1 MIVSK
6 DINPENDIYYLG
18 AQLIAI
24 LDSYSINKI
33 DFFDI
38 YSKMK
43 KECKISVNLFSLV
56 LDWLFLLGI
65 VKSEN
70 QFVIKCF

>member
-1 MIVSK
+1 MIISK

-18 AQLIAI
+18 SQLIAI
-24 LDSYSINKI
+24 LDSYSVDKI
-33 DFFDI
+33 DFFDA

-43 KECKISVNLFSLV
+43 KEHKISVSLFSLV

-70 QFVIKCF
+70 RFVIKCF

>member
-1 MIVSK
+1 MIISN

-18 AQLIAI
+18 SQLIAI
-24 LDSYSINKI
+24 LDSYSADKI
-33 DFFDI
+33 DFFDA

-43 KECKISVNLFSLV
+43 KEYKISVSLFALV

-70 QFVIKCF
+70 RFVIRCF

>member
-1 MIVSK
+1 MIISK

-18 AQLIAI
+18 SELIAV
-24 LDSYSINKI
+24 LDTYSIEKI
-33 DFFDI
+33 DFFDV
-38 YSKMK
+38 YSRMK
-43 KECKISVNLFSLV
+43 EKFEISINLFSLV

-70 QFVIKCF
+70 RFVVKCF

>member
-18 AQLIAI
+18 SELISV
-24 LDSYSINKI
+24 LDTYSAEKI
-33 DFFDI
+33 DFFDV
-38 YSKMK
+38 YSRMK
-43 KECKISVNLFSLV
+43 ERFEISINLFSLV

-70 QFVIKCF
+70 RFVVKCF